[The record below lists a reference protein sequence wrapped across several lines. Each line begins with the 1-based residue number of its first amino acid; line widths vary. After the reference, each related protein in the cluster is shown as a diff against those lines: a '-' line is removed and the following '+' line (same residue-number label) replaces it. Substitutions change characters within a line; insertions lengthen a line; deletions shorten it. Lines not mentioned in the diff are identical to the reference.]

1 MRRTFVILALGLCA
15 ATTAHADE
23 ATAKQQYE
31 QGARAYNLGQ
41 FPKAIE
47 QFTAAYEQWPE
58 PAFLFNI
65 AQAYRQAGDC
75 KQALFFYKRFLALK
89 ENDTKKPVTA
99 EVKREVEGRIV
110 ELDECVKRDIASK
123 PPDALDSSPA
133 TSPSTP
139 PTTPT
144 TTATPAKT
152 PPAKQPVATG
162 ENSGGGD
169 DDDQEDKPKQAPTA
183 GWHPSLISARVTG
196 GISKVNAG
204 NVATPVQASAAITAG
219 YPLAIGDALTLEL
232 GAAGTFAPVSYGT
245 TSAGD
250 GMATFIGL
258 TANVGA
264 SYQLIPAVAVRVDA
278 GAGVLLLGGLE
289 KEGNPFTM
297 SGSAATG
304 TLSALLARAALS
316 ADYAITN
323 NFIVTAT
330 PLAFSYSPAP
340 TGLLSSISSLTTLS
354 FMVGVG
360 YRM

>member
-1 MRRTFVILALGLCA
+1 MRRTFVIVALSLCTA
-15 ATTAHADE
+15 ATARADE

-31 QGARAYNLGQ
+31 QGAREYNLGQ
-41 FPKAIE
+41 FQKAI
-47 QFTAAYEQWPE
+47 QLFTSAYEQWPE

-89 ENDTKKPVTA
+89 ENDTKKPVTP
-99 EVKREVEGRIV
+99 EVKKEVEGRIV

-123 PPDALDSSPA
+123 PPDALDNSMSSA
-133 TSPSTP
+133 PSTP
-139 PTTPT
+139 PPATT
-144 TTATPAKT
+144 TPAK
-152 PPAKQPVATG
+152 PAATKPVATADA
-162 ENSGGGD
+162 NNDGGGD
-169 DDDQEDKPKQAPTA
+169 DDQQEDKPKAAPTA
-183 GWHPSLISARVTG
+183 GWHPSILSARITG
-196 GISKVNAG
+196 GVSKVNAG
-204 NVATPVQASAAITAG
+204 NVATPVQAAAALTVG
-219 YPLAIGDALTLEL
+219 YPLVLGDAFTLEL

-250 GMATFIGL
+250 GSASFIGL
-258 TANVGA
+258 AANVGA
-264 SYQLIPAVAVRVDA
+264 SYQVMPSLAVRVDA

-289 KEGNPFTM
+289 KDGNPFTM

-304 TLSALLARAALS
+304 TLSALLVRAALS

-330 PLAFSYSPAP
+330 PIAFSYSPAP
-340 TGLLSSISSLTTLS
+340 SGLLSSISSLTTLS